1 MLEEVK
7 KLWDKYKLSEDV
19 RKHCMKVAEVAL
31 KIANSIESDVG
42 IDKNAVLIGALLH
55 DIGRA
60 VTNDPFLHFIK
71 SAEIL
76 RKEGFDDKIVKIAER
91 HFSAGLSKEDAKK
104 LGLPIKNYMPES
116 LEEKIVSFADNLVF
130 GDKERKF
137 VDFMKR
143 LDEIDKRN
151 GKFKWLTE
159 KTRKRALK
167 IKEELEKLSGLKF

>member
-1 MLEEVK
+1 MEMLEEVK

-91 HFSAGLSKEDAKK
+91 HF
-104 LGLPIKNYMPES
+104 
-116 LEEKIVSFADNLVF
+116 
-130 GDKERKF
+130 
-137 VDFMKR
+137 
-143 LDEIDKRN
+143 
-151 GKFKWLTE
+151 
-159 KTRKRALK
+159 
-167 IKEELEKLSGLKF
+167 